1 MYKLNMVHFS
11 NIADAHENKK
21 YLQLIP
27 YYLEWIFDDNYNY
40 GLNFCEKKIAFI
52 VTDEVRE
59 YGLCE
64 YPGCLS
70 CFQDDR
76 NFYINCLNHGICQE
90 CTYSS
95 KNEMDNIDINGE
107 YDF

>member
-1 MYKLNMVHFS
+1 MCKLNH
-11 NIADAHENKK
+11 D
-21 YLQLIP
+21 
-27 YYLEWIFDDNYNY
+27 
-40 GLNFCEKKIAFI
+40 FI

-59 YGLCE
+59 YGICE